1 MDRVNNRPRTA
12 YRNLL
17 FAGLFV
23 LVVLTVFTVGYRM
36 AGIPDGLGAYDNGNG
51 TFTVLMNHEL
61 GNTAGDVR
69 AHGSKGAYVSDLT
82 IDKATLSVLGG
93 HARAVYKAS
102 MVGSSGLLEVLCLG
116 PRSDSAVYDMAV
128 ALRDSGLLDESEI
141 TDLWDALAVLD
152 VVAEDVGL
160 DGWDYAPPP
169 APDGMVRAVVAQGL
183 LDEEVARV
191 FSADELQEA
200 MAEGWGPEGPD
211 PHRALIAA
219 LERARRRSGGAPE
232 PDPATVITARSA
244 PRCGVV
250 MPRAGVT
257 CIRRA
262 GHPGPHRAS

>member
-1 MDRVNNRPRTA
+1 MRRGGRFPDDQAEIVFSDRV
-12 YRNLL
+12 
-17 FAGLFV
+17 V
-23 LVVLTVFTVGYRM
+23 EQ
-36 AGIPDGLGAYDNGNG
+36 LG
-51 TFTVLMNHEL
+51 
-61 GNTAGDVR
+61 
-69 AHGSKGAYVSDLT
+69 DLT
-82 IDKATLSVLGG
+82 DDEALGVLEDLVGLCVDPAGKHPLNSPLAGWNTLSVLGG

-102 MVGSSGLLEVLCLG
+102 VVGSSGLLEVLCLG

-183 LDEEVARV
+183 LDEEVARAL
-191 FSADELQEA
+191 SADELQEA
-200 MAEGWGPEGPD
+200 MAEGWGPDGPD